1 MMPEYDSRSIIE
13 AFIDNCDDA
22 ETAAQVIEE
31 YSRIL
36 DCPVDP
42 LREVM
47 LMNLAEKLQ

>member
-1 MMPEYDSRSIIE
+1 MSEYDPRIIIE
-13 AFIDNCDDA
+13 SFLLHCEDKELAA
-22 ETAAQVIEE
+22 EIEDE
-31 YSRIL
+31 YNRVL